1 MDATGHLGLADF
13 SEALNTLSLSEV
25 GDQNESEHDSVEVV
39 AEATGADGKH
49 VGQHAGVVDFSSQT
63 ESSPDITSSLVGCD
77 AGSRNSREDKV
88 LSHPGTPSFAE
99 AVVSPAGLEP
109 ATFGLGNRRSS
120 D

>member
-49 VGQHAGVVDFSSQT
+49 AGVVDFSSQT

-88 LSHPGTPSFAE
+88 LSHPG
-99 AVVSPAGLEP
+99 
-109 ATFGLGNRRSS
+109 
-120 D
+120 